1 MVFEHPSHMWD
12 DVNTIIH
19 NASRFVVS
27 SHIRPDADAVGSALA
42 MSRLLKRLGKDGC
55 WVMKDD
61 PGSQF
66 KPFYSP
72 KELTMYDKE
81 KIDLTQH
88 DAIVMVDA
96 GEWKRLGWVEE
107 IQAHLPSR
115 RICIDH
121 HPAVNSFDG
130 VRVVDAQASSTT
142 VMIHRLIKFLD
153 IDLTYD
159 LAEPIYLGIMGD
171 TQNFHLS
178 NTTEEAHQIAIEC
191 LRTGVEPEKV
201 HEPVFGT
208 TPISRLKL
216 ISNAYQTVEVKLE
229 GKVSVMYTTHQM
241 FEEAG
246 ADWWEDEGFSDLLR
260 TIDGVS
266 VGIYLREDEENKVK
280 VSWRSKGENDI
291 SISARKFGG
300 GGHAKASGARI
311 KGSIEEVCQI
321 VLEEMEQRIQAG
333 EIT

>member
-1 MVFEHPSHMWD
+1 MGFEYTSHTWE
-12 DVNTIIH
+12 DVKTVIH
-19 NASRFVVS
+19 DASRFIVS

-42 MSRLLKRLGKDGC
+42 MSRVLKRLGKDVW
-55 WVMKDD
+55 WVMEDD
-61 PGSQF
+61 PGRQF
-66 KPFYSP
+66 KPFYAP
-72 KELTMYDKE
+72 EEITMYDKD
-81 KIDLTQH
+81 KADLTQR

-96 GEWKRLGWVEE
+96 GEWKRLGWAEK
-107 IQAHLPSR
+107 IQASLPSK

-130 VRVVDAQASSTT
+130 VRVVDTRASSTT
-142 VMIHRLIKFLD
+142 VMIYRLIKFFE

-216 ISNAYQTVEVKLE
+216 ISNAYQTIDVELG
-229 GKVSVMYTTHQM
+229 GKVSVMYTTHRM

-311 KGSIEEVCQI
+311 KGSIEEVRQI
-321 VLEEMEQRIQAG
+321 VLDEMEQRIQAG